1 MPPTREAN
9 GQNEFR
15 LSYLIN
21 LVAHFLVEQL
31 GAHATAASGRTH
43 PQRSFSSPLF
53 ACRESV
59 RTWPRARG
67 SSHPKRIAASAMMFL
82 DFADASAGTE

>member
-59 RTWPRARG
+59 RTWPPGTRLVASEADRG
-67 SSHPKRIAASAMMFL
+67 FRDDVPRFR
-82 DFADASAGTE
+82 